1 MQLSGQA
8 GVPGAGSPVGPT
20 SVIGA
25 IAGDAHTRPVATAA
39 AAMSIRWERNIVQ
52 IEHERPQGVA
62 VGCNVR
68 CSPPLVLTP
77 SGAPRG
83 ARRGREPAAPGT
95 PRSGR

>member
-8 GVPGAGSPVGPT
+8 GVPGAASPVGPT
-20 SVIGA
+20 SVIVA

-62 VGCNVR
+62 VGCNSR
-68 CSPPLVLTP
+68 CSPPDLLTP
-77 SGAPRG
+77 SEAPRG
-83 ARRGREPAAPGT
+83 PSAGPAPAARGT